1 MVRKPM
7 SPKVSAISVLGGRAA
22 FAFAPGDAAMRKTI
36 PESMFAGKDSVRLTL
51 LQDWVLQHAVTE
63 IEMNER
69 QFWNFVSVQPVAEK
83 PWTTYMGRLLHVS
96 DMPTESQKCLGLFDK
111 RTPGTI

>member
-1 MVRKPM
+1 
-7 SPKVSAISVLGGRAA
+7 
-22 FAFAPGDAAMRKTI
+22 
-36 PESMFAGKDSVRLTL
+36 
-51 LQDWVLQHAVTE
+51 
-63 IEMNER
+63 MNER

-96 DMPTESQKCLGLFDK
+96 DMPTDSQKCLGLFDK